1 MKKLNISLKSLAPV
15 IERIERLSKLQ
26 RILIYAGTVIVLVGA
41 FVYFSYLPKLK
52 EIGQL
57 KVKQN
62 ELEKKLRTAKK
73 NAAQLNYYRARMK
86 EAETKF
92 KIAKRALPDKKEIPT
107 LIDGISQAAS
117 DAGLDILVF
126 TPKPEVRKEF
136 YAQVPISIKVSGDYH
151 NVAVFFDM
159 VAGLPRI
166 VNVTDIAMSPATN
179 RDDLT
184 TSCTAVVYRFVEP
197 VKQDVKDKKGKKGK
211 KGKKKK
217 KKKKK

>member
-41 FVYFSYLPKLK
+41 FVYFSYMPKLK
-52 EIGQL
+52 EIGTL
-57 KVKQN
+57 KVKYK
-62 ELEKKLRTAKK
+62 ELEKKLQVAKK
-73 NAAQLNYYRARMK
+73 NASELNSYRSMMK
-86 EAETKF
+86 AAETKF
-92 KIAKRALPDKKEIPT
+92 KIAKQALPDKKEIPT
-107 LIDGISQAAS
+107 LIDGISQAAQ

-136 YAQVPISIKVSGDYH
+136 YAEVPISIKVSGDYH

-159 VAGLPRI
+159 IAGLPRI
-166 VNVTDIAMSPATN
+166 VNVSDIAMAPPKGK
-179 RDDLT
+179 DDEKLT

-197 VKQDVKDKKGKKGK
+197 EAKSDT
-211 KGKKKK
+211 GKKKK
-217 KKKKK
+217 KKKKKKK

>member
-41 FVYFSYLPKLK
+41 FVYFSYMPKLK
-52 EIGQL
+52 EIGKL

-62 ELEKKLRTAKK
+62 ELQKKLQTAKK
-73 NAAQLNYYRARMK
+73 NAAQLDYYRARMR

-107 LIDGISQAAS
+107 LIDGISQAAH

-136 YAQVPISIKVSGDYH
+136 YAQVPIAIKVSGDYH
-151 NVAVFFDM
+151 DVAVFFDM

-166 VNVTDIAMSPATN
+166 VNVTDIAIVPAKEGAK
-179 RDDLT
+179 LS

-197 VKQDVKDKKGKKGK
+197 VKKEG

-217 KKKKK
+217 KKKKKK

>member
-26 RILIYAGTVIVLVGA
+26 RILIYAGTVVVLVGA
-41 FVYFSYLPKLK
+41 FVYFSYMPKLK
-52 EIGQL
+52 EIGTL
-57 KVKQN
+57 KVKHK
-62 ELEKKLRTAKK
+62 ELEKKLQVAKK
-73 NAAQLNYYRARMK
+73 NAAQLNSYRSMMK
-86 EAETKF
+86 AAETKF
-92 KIAKRALPDKKEIPT
+92 KIAKQALPDKKEIPT
-107 LIDGISQAAS
+107 LIDGISQAAQ

-136 YAQVPISIKVSGDYH
+136 YAEVPISIKVSGDYH

-159 VAGLPRI
+159 IAGLPRI
-166 VNVTDIAMSPATN
+166 VNVSDIAMAPPKGK
-179 RDDLT
+179 DGEELT

-197 VKQDVKDKKGKKGK
+197 EKNSDA
-211 KGKKKK
+211 GKKKK

>member
-41 FVYFSYLPKLK
+41 FVYFSYMPKLK
-52 EIGQL
+52 EIGKL

-62 ELEKKLRTAKK
+62 ELQKKLQTAKK
-73 NAAQLNYYRARMK
+73 NAAQLDYYRARMR

-107 LIDGISQAAS
+107 LIDGISQAAH

-166 VNVTDIAMSPATN
+166 VNVTDIAIVPAKEGAK
-179 RDDLT
+179 LS

-197 VKQDVKDKKGKKGK
+197 VKKEG

-217 KKKKK
+217 KKKKKK

>member
-1 MKKLNISLKSLAPV
+1 M
-15 IERIERLSKLQ
+15 
-26 RILIYAGTVIVLVGA
+26 IYAGTVIVLVGA
-41 FVYFSYLPKLK
+41 FVYFSYMPKLK
-52 EIGQL
+52 EIGKL

-62 ELEKKLRTAKK
+62 ELQKKLQTAKK
-73 NAAQLNYYRARMK
+73 NAAQLDYYRARMR

-107 LIDGISQAAS
+107 LIDGISQAAQ

-166 VNVTDIAMSPATN
+166 VNVTDIAIVPGKEDVELS
-179 RDDLT
+179 

-197 VKQDVKDKKGKKGK
+197 VKQDD

-217 KKKKK
+217 KKKKKKK

>member
-15 IERIERLSKLQ
+15 IDRIERLSKLQ

-41 FVYFSYLPKLK
+41 FVYFSYMPKLK

-62 ELEKKLRTAKK
+62 ELQKKLQTAKK
-73 NAAQLNYYRARMK
+73 NAAQLDHYRARMR

-92 KIAKRALPDKKEIPT
+92 KIAKGALPDKKEIPT
-107 LIDGISQAAS
+107 LIDGISQAAH

-136 YAQVPISIKVSGDYH
+136 YAENPISIKVSGDYH
-151 NVAVFFDM
+151 DVAVFFDM

-166 VNVTDIAMSPATN
+166 VNVTDIAIVPDKEGAE
-179 RDDLT
+179 LT

-197 VKQDVKDKKGKKGK
+197 LKKDDKGKKGK
-211 KGKKKK
+211 KSKKKKRKKKK
-217 KKKKK
+217 KK

>member
-26 RILIYAGTVIVLVGA
+26 RILVYAGTVIVLVGA
-41 FVYFSYLPKLK
+41 FVYFSYMPKLK
-52 EIGQL
+52 EIGTL
-57 KVKQN
+57 KVKYK
-62 ELEKKLRTAKK
+62 ELEKKLQIAKK
-73 NAAQLNYYRARMK
+73 NAAQLGTYRSMMK
-86 EAETKF
+86 AAETKF

-107 LIDGISQAAS
+107 LIDGISQAAH

-136 YAQVPISIKVSGDYH
+136 YAEVPISIKVSGNYH
-151 NVAVFFDM
+151 NVAIFFDM
-159 VAGLPRI
+159 IAGLPRI
-166 VNVTDIAMSPATN
+166 VNITDIAMAPVASEEK
-179 RDDLT
+179 LT

-197 VKQDVKDKKGKKGK
+197 VKKEA

-217 KKKKK
+217 KKRKK

>member
-1 MKKLNISLKSLAPV
+1 MKKINISLKSLGPA

-41 FVYFSYLPKLK
+41 FVYFSYMPKLK
-52 EIGQL
+52 EIGKL

-62 ELEKKLRTAKK
+62 ELEKKLQTAKK
-73 NAAQLNYYRARMK
+73 NAAQLDYYRARMR

-92 KIAKRALPDKKEIPT
+92 KIAKRALRDKKEIPT
-107 LIDGISQAAS
+107 LIDGISQAAH

-136 YAQVPISIKVSGDYH
+136 YAQVPISIKVAGDYH

-166 VNVTDIAMSPATN
+166 VNVTDIAIVPAKEGAE
-179 RDDLT
+179 LT

-197 VKQDVKDKKGKKGK
+197 VKKDDKGKKS
-211 KGKKKK
+211 KKKK
-217 KKKKK
+217 KKKKKKK

>member
-41 FVYFSYLPKLK
+41 FVYFSYMPKLK
-52 EIGQL
+52 EIGTL
-57 KVKQN
+57 KVKYK
-62 ELEKKLRTAKK
+62 ELEKKLRIAKK
-73 NAAQLNYYRARMK
+73 NAAQLDSYRSMMK
-86 EAETKF
+86 AAETKF

-107 LIDGISQAAS
+107 LIDGISQAAH

-136 YAQVPISIKVSGDYH
+136 YAEVPISIKVSGNYH

-159 VAGLPRI
+159 IAGLPRI
-166 VNVTDIAMSPATN
+166 VNITDIAMAPAAGDEN
-179 RDDLT
+179 LT

-197 VKQDVKDKKGKKGK
+197 EKKEA

-217 KKKKK
+217 KRKK

>member
-41 FVYFSYLPKLK
+41 FVYFSYMPKLK
-52 EIGQL
+52 EIGKL

-62 ELEKKLRTAKK
+62 ELQKKLQTAKK
-73 NAAQLNYYRARMK
+73 NAAQLDYYRARMR

-92 KIAKRALPDKKEIPT
+92 KIAKRALPDKKEIPA
-107 LIDGISQAAS
+107 LIDGISQAAQ
-117 DAGLDILVF
+117 DAGLEILVF

-136 YAQVPISIKVSGDYH
+136 YAQVPISIKVAGDYH

-166 VNVTDIAMSPATN
+166 VNVTDIAIVPEKEGAKLS
-179 RDDLT
+179 

-197 VKQDVKDKKGKKGK
+197 VKKEG

-217 KKKKK
+217 KKKKKK

>member
-15 IERIERLSKLQ
+15 IARIERLSKLQ

-41 FVYFSYLPKLK
+41 FVYFSYMPKLK
-52 EIGQL
+52 EIGKL

-62 ELEKKLRTAKK
+62 ELQKKLQTAKK
-73 NAAQLNYYRARMK
+73 NAAQLDYYRARMR

-107 LIDGISQAAS
+107 LIDGISQAAH

-166 VNVTDIAMSPATN
+166 VNVTDIAIVPAKEGAK
-179 RDDLT
+179 LT

-197 VKQDVKDKKGKKGK
+197 VKKEG

-217 KKKKK
+217 KKKKKK

>member
-41 FVYFSYLPKLK
+41 FVYFSYMPKLK
-52 EIGQL
+52 EIGKL

-62 ELEKKLRTAKK
+62 ELQKKLQTAKK
-73 NAAQLNYYRARMK
+73 NAAQLDYYRARMR

-107 LIDGISQAAS
+107 LIDGISQAAH
-117 DAGLDILVF
+117 DAGLEILVF

-136 YAQVPISIKVSGDYH
+136 YAENPISIKVSGDYH

-166 VNVTDIAMSPATN
+166 VNVTDIAMVPAKEGAE
-179 RDDLT
+179 LT

-197 VKQDVKDKKGKKGK
+197 VKKEG

-217 KKKKK
+217 KKRKK